1 MGALIHPF
9 SGDRY
14 VRNDDGT
21 ITVTSVKRG
30 TVGVF
35 QRNGKWVSG
44 ELREADAQ
52 VCGWMGGPRLLNHR
66 LADTA
71 AAAKASA

>member
-9 SGDRY
+9 SKARY
-14 VRNDDGT
+14 ERNDDGT
-21 ITVTSVKRG
+21 IKVTATDGR
-30 TVGVF
+30 VGVF

-52 VCGWMGGPRLLNHR
+52 VCGWVGGPRLLNHR
-66 LADTA
+66 LTDTA
-71 AAAKASA
+71 AAAKSN